1 MLSIIV
7 PTYNEEE
14 HIERLLVNLKPQLR
28 EGDEIVVVDSH
39 SRDRTADIAKK
50 HGARVVLRPKQGNG
64 IARTEGAKA
73 AKNDIVV
80 FVDADCITADDFA
93 HRIRTHFSS
102 PEIVAAGGLDLYS
115 SDSTISKFTYDTYS
129 RIVFYFARLMHLVT
143 GKYWFAS
150 NNSAYRKKVFLD
162 AGGYDSVIC
171 EDTDL
176 TRRLPPSRHVIY
188 DSRMWVELSDRRFK
202 SDGFLRTLGLWTKSN
217 LAAWTGRGKDSSKYK
232 MNQY

>member
-1 MLSIIV
+1 MLSIVI
-7 PTYNEEE
+7 PTYNEEK
-14 HIERLLVNLKPQLR
+14 HIERLLLNLKPQLR
-28 EGDEIVVVDSH
+28 GEDEIVIVDSH
-39 SRDRTADIAKK
+39 SKDRTVEIAKK

-93 HRIRTHFSS
+93 HRIRKHFSE
-102 PEIVAAGGLDLYS
+102 PHIIAAGGLDLYDADS
-115 SDSTISKFTYDTYS
+115 SLGKFTYDTYS
-129 RIVFYFARLMHLVT
+129 RIVFYFARLMHFAT

-150 NNSAYRKKVFLD
+150 NNSAYRKKIFLD

-176 TRRLPPSRHVIY
+176 TRRLPPSRHVVY
-188 DSRMWVELSDRRFK
+188 DSMMWVELSDRRFK

-217 LAAWTGRGKDSSKYK
+217 IAAWTGNGQDSSKYK
-232 MNQY
+232 MDQY